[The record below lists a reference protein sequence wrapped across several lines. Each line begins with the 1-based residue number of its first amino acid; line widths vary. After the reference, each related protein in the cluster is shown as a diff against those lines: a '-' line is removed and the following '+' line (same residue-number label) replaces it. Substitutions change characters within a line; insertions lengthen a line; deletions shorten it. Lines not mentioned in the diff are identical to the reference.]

1 MEDLNKQQL
10 ILLALLVSFVTS
22 IATGIVTV
30 SLMDQ
35 APQGVTQTVSRVVE
49 KTIERVVTASST
61 PAAAAVVTKE
71 TVVVKSEDAIIDA
84 ISRNAKSIMRIK
96 EVTGS
101 GETRRE
107 SFAGIG
113 LIATIEGLIVADIDV
128 AYRRS
133 DELGNPIAE
142 SYIGVYP
149 DGAVFPLNIVYSDQA
164 AGLIFLEPL
173 IQDRDKGTHKYMVPK
188 FNTSPLRLG
197 QSVIALGGADTN
209 SVSTGIISSL
219 HERTVQKSPEEQQK
233 VLTAIKTDIQA
244 SELVS
249 GSVLLNFGGDVIGM
263 SAGAASVGKNVFIPA
278 EKVLA
283 ITEKVTTRQ
292 TTQ

>member
-1 MEDLNKQQL
+1 MESLNKQQL
-10 ILLALLVSFVTS
+10 ILLALLVSFMTS

-35 APQGVTQTVSRVVE
+35 APQGITQTVSRVVE

-61 PAAAAVVTKE
+61 PAAAVVTKE

-84 ISRNAKSIMRIK
+84 IARNAKSIMRIR
-96 EVTGS
+96 EVTGN

-107 SFAGIG
+107 NFAGIG
-113 LIATIEGLIVADIDV
+113 LIATIEGLVVADIDV
-128 AYRRS
+128 AYRRI
-133 DELGNPIAE
+133 DELGNPVAE

-149 DGAVFPLNIVYSDQA
+149 DGAIFPLNIVSSDQT

-173 IQDRDKGTHKYMVPK
+173 IQERDKGTHKYAVPK
-188 FNTSPLRLG
+188 FNTGPLRLG

-209 SVSTGIISSL
+209 TVSTGIISSL
-219 HERTVQKSPEEQQK
+219 HERIVQKSLEEAQK
-233 VLTAIKTDIQA
+233 VLIAIKTDIQA

-249 GSVLLNFGGDVIGM
+249 GAVLLNLGGDVIGM
-263 SAGAASVGKNVFIPA
+263 SAGAVSVGKNVFIPA

-283 ITEKVTTRQ
+283 FLEKVTVKQ
-292 TTQ
+292 VPQ